1 MNQCYFNGDFW
12 QCVADTNP
20 GDSPTT
26 TPEKWVKL
34 KLLGKWRWVLAQL
47 TYANLLRIDGQ
58 NDKAAV
64 EKSVAYG
71 RDGVGLDDLIRQEA
85 NEEQKGNRCGQ
96 RGRMASVGTGT
107 VRPVKA
113 SVILDDAYQLSNWD
127 LTQLDTRDQQNAR
140 MALSQALQEVWERWW
155 WRELMVCQQ
164 MPLARVLTPG
174 EIAPTFSA
182 DYNGNVFYWALT
194 DDYYFLSSDVNL
206 LDPTD
211 SAGNLNEENWILL
224 DKRSQYAPWSVTAAF
239 DRYECVSWCG
249 RNYAQLGVPS
259 STGVDPRGGSN
270 EWVELPPTF
279 GLIPYWDYSRS
290 GNPSVSTAI
299 VGQVGPF
306 GPIRSVSKF
315 DPRSSANPRFY
326 ELDVTEAG
334 TRVLGLDVGLLWVWS
349 RRVTPVLDG
358 DAFAATASYE
368 TVDAKDLV
376 FDRND
381 QTGVFADGTGIF
393 AVA

>member
-47 TYANLLRIDGQ
+47 TYANLLRLDGQ
-58 NDKAAV
+58 NDKAAI
-64 EKSVAYG
+64 EKSIGYG
-71 RDGVGLDDLIRQEA
+71 RDGVGLDDLVRAEA
-85 NEEQKGNRCGQ
+85 NEENKGNRCGQ
-96 RGRMASVGTGT
+96 RGRMAMVSTGR

-113 SVILDDAYQLSNWD
+113 SVVLDDAYQLINWD
-127 LTQLDTRDQQNAR
+127 LNQLDTRDKQNAR

-155 WRELMVCQQ
+155 WRELMVCEQL
-164 MPLARVLTPG
+164 PLAPAFQPG
-174 EIAPTFSA
+174 SIAPPFAA

-194 DDYYFLSSDVNL
+194 DDYYFLAGDVNV

-211 SAGNLNEENWILL
+211 SAGNLNIDNWIKL
-224 DKRSQYAPWSVTAAF
+224 DKRSKYQTWSATTTY
-239 DRYECVSWCG
+239 DRYECVTWAG
-249 RNYAQLGVPS
+249 RNFAQLGQPT
-259 STGVDPRGGSN
+259 STGVDPRLAST

-279 GLIPYWDYSRS
+279 GLIPYWDYSYRVA
-290 GNPSVSTAI
+290 GGPDI

-306 GPIRSVSKF
+306 GPIRSVSKY
-315 DPRSSANPRFY
+315 DPRSSANPVCY
-326 ELDVTEAG
+326 ELDVTDAG
-334 TRVLGLDVGLLWVWS
+334 TRVIGLDVGLPWVWS
-349 RRVTPVLDG
+349 RRVTPILDG
-358 DAFAATASYE
+358 NDFDAAARYE
-368 TVDAKDLV
+368 TVDALDLV
-376 FDRND
+376 FARND